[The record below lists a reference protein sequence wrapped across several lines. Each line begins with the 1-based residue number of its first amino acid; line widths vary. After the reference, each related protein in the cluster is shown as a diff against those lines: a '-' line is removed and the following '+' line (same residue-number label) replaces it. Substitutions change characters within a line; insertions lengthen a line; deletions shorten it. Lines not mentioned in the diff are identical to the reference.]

1 MKYFISG
8 KVLPERAAVQF
19 PEIAM
24 DMEENGYMRITCDA
38 GQLNAIF
45 DTPHN
50 DIVGAKLTVEHN
62 AQMIVSALGFS
73 LNCGYSVEIINVFSS
88 DEEDKALVFGV
99 KADTKNEF
107 EQPKVFNDALLF
119 SSNNVY
125 FRMALRDYMRA
136 ITDNMDC
143 AFYCYRA
150 LEAITKSYNAGQGAQ
165 GWLDLHKDLGTNRY
179 DVDSKVTNFASP
191 VRHGRWA
198 EAKSTTSAQRMEML
212 SYTQS
217 ILLKFL
223 AKNT

>member
-1 MKYFISG
+1 MKFFISG

-19 PEIAM
+19 SEIAM
-24 DMEENGYMRITCDA
+24 DMKQHGYLKITCDA

-45 DTPHN
+45 DTPIK
-50 DIVGAKLTVEHN
+50 DVVRAKLTVEHN

-88 DEEDKALVFGV
+88 DEEDQGIVFGV

-107 EQPKVFNDALLF
+107 EQPKIFKDSLLF
-119 SSNNVY
+119 SGENVY

-136 ITDNMDC
+136 ITDHMDC

-150 LEAITKSYNAGQGAQ
+150 LEAITKSYSTGQGSQ
-165 GWLDLHKDLGTNRY
+165 GWLDLHKDLGTNRE
-179 DVDSKVTNFASP
+179 DVDNKITNFASP

-217 ILLKFL
+217 ILLKIL